1 MYTVPVGTALT
12 NTSAENSIE
21 VSDMRTLIVAS
32 MLALGYINAAAA
44 TADSTAPR
52 NVVAIMDFKN
62 NGHKDYNYLQ
72 SSLSSMLATTFA
84 LSNRIQVVERS
95 QLEKIVSEMKIGM
108 SGLVDAKQAA
118 HVGRVAGANMV
129 VLGSFTNLGTSI
141 RVDAKVI
148 NVETGIIIP
157 KATASAKADK
167 IGELDVAIDSLA
179 RVLLANLTGEEI
191 KPARAGTAVKDVNSA
206 MPAQRVEG
214 YVIEVDGN
222 DIVVNI
228 GTEMDLAPG
237 MILYIVEET
246 TKVDPNTGMITGKS
260 MARLGEVTITKVL
273 DKMSVC
279 RVTSQRPG
287 TTFRAGNKVLLKRS

>member
-1 MYTVPVGTALT
+1 MRSLA
-12 NTSAENSIE
+12 I
-21 VSDMRTLIVAS
+21 VSLLVLS
-32 MLALGYINAAAA
+32 CINAVAM
-44 TADSTAPR
+44 TADSMVNR

-84 LSNRIQVVERS
+84 RSNRIQVVERA

-118 HVGRVAGANMV
+118 HVGKVAGATMV
-129 VLGSFTNLGTSI
+129 VLGSFTNLGASI

-167 IGELDVAIDSLA
+167 IDQLDVAMDSLA

-191 KPARAGTAVKDVNSA
+191 RPPKTEAAARDAGPAAS
-206 MPAQRVEG
+206 AQRVEG

-222 DIVVNI
+222 TIAVNI
-228 GTEMDLAPG
+228 GTEKDLAPG
-237 MILYIVEET
+237 MTLVIFEET
-246 TKVDPNTGMITGKS
+246 TRVDPKTGAIMGKS
-260 MARLGEVTITKVL
+260 MARIGEATITKVL
-273 DKMSVC
+273 EKMAVC
-279 RVTSQRPG
+279 QVISQRPG
-287 TTFRAGNKVLLKRS
+287 TTLRAGNKVFLKRS